1 MTFKE
6 AAKLILRR
14 KGKPMT
20 YRELTKEA
28 LNQKLISTIGET
40 PERTMNAQI
49 ARDIKYKGVLSDFKR
64 VAPGKFILNEQK
76 DVLEIELKPDRI
88 SEELSSTEEVEVEGG
103 YVGRA
108 GEHAV
113 LSELLFRG
121 YNASLMAVD
130 TGIDILAT
138 RNNEVFN
145 IQVKTRNISR
155 THRAFFF
162 NLRIASFE
170 RHNAG
175 RTFYIFILRVKN
187 KLDFLILP
195 LHELERF
202 IEQEFVHVVGNGKL
216 YRITIRKRQGRIYIG
231 RKENN
236 VSYYLNRW
244 GIIK

>member
-14 KGKPMT
+14 KSRPMT
-20 YRELTKEA
+20 YKKLTKEA

-64 VAPGKFILNEQK
+64 VAPGKFTLNEQR
-76 DVLEIELKPDRI
+76 DILEVELKPDRI

-103 YVGRA
+103 YVGSA

-138 RNNEVFN
+138 KGNEVFN
-145 IQVKTRNISR
+145 IQVKTRNISK
-155 THRAFFF
+155 THKAFFF

-175 RTFYIFILRVKN
+175 RTFYIFVLKAKS

-195 LHELERF
+195 LHELERS
-202 IEQEFVHVVGNGKL
+202 IEQEFIHVVGKGKL
-216 YRITIRKRQGRIYIG
+216 YRITVRRRQGKIYLG
-231 RKENN
+231 RRENN
-236 VSYYLNRW
+236 ISYYLNRW
-244 GIIK
+244 DIIK